1 MTTSVGSHNDSQGL
15 PEAGEPLEE
24 VQIKPGTVSV
34 VETCSSVHYPSA
46 HPPAPPCHLHSLRSA
61 FLHSLG
67 VGSEN
72 HKDD

>member
-34 VETCSSVHYPSA
+34 VETCSSVHYPSVLRTL
-46 HPPAPPCHLHSLRSA
+46 PHLLVICI
-61 FLHSLG
+61 L
-67 VGSEN
+67 
-72 HKDD
+72 